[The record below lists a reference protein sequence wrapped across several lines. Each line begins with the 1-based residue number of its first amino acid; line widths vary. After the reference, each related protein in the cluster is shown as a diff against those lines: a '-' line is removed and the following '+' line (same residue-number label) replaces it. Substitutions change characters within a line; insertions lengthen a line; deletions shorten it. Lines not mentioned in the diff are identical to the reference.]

1 MEEKVFGPR
10 DSETS
15 DRLLKKTYWTGD
27 DSIITRKK
35 MYFEIQIIQ
44 IHNPYKK
51 KDQFILIML
60 KIKDN
65 ELLKE
70 IQLKDLHIQSL
81 EKLIQ

>member
-1 MEEKVFGPR
+1 
-10 DSETS
+10 
-15 DRLLKKTYWTGD
+15 
-27 DSIITRKK
+27 

-70 IQLKDLHIQSL
+70 IQLKDLPLLS
-81 EKLIQ
+81 